1 MSTRKWVGPT
11 ISFFQDKYNTATTYH
26 QAYMILKL
34 KWVREWMDILF
45 VFLVCLGV
53 NVGTGTE
60 WTIEQGDKEKS
71 YWTEFIRMV
80 SDNKRT
86 IYH

>member
-1 MSTRKWVGPT
+1 
-11 ISFFQDKYNTATTYH
+11 
-26 QAYMILKL
+26 
-34 KWVREWMDILF
+34 MDILF